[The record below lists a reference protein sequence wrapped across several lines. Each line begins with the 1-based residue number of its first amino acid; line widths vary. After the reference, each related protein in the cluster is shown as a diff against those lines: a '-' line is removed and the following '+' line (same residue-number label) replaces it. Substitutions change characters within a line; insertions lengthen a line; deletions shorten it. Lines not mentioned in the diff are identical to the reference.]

1 MISSTLS
8 TFTPLANGYTIREP
22 RLSYKQYRAGRRPP
36 PIHFTLNRK
45 CIKNMCLS
53 LVAKSEKMR
62 KQGHRGAAV
71 KPVKYWLC
79 NKITRKICK
88 TRTIKMEIL
97 RKKKRYKI
105 TKAAM
110 IFYAILQ

>member
-1 MISSTLS
+1 
-8 TFTPLANGYTIREP
+8 
-22 RLSYKQYRAGRRPP
+22 
-36 PIHFTLNRK
+36 
-45 CIKNMCLS
+45 MCLS

-79 NKITRKICK
+79 KKITRKILQNK
-88 TRTIKMEIL
+88 NNKNGDF
-97 RKKKRYKI
+97 KKKKSYKI